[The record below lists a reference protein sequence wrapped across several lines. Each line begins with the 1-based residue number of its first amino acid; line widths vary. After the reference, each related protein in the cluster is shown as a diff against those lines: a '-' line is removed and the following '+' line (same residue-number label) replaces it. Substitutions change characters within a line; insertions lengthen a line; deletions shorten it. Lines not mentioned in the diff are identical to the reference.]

1 MRYLFKNFL
10 LEYVPATPLRVFLKD
25 ILGTKLAHLAYTQPG
40 RKVALS
46 VRAVAR
52 SGISGVQ
59 RGVCPFAG
67 AGGRPPVSFSPAPTG
82 GAKKLCNSPALSVQS
97 FDIHDLKL
105 VQSYITA
112 IITVQNA
119 TLVAIW
125 LRISR

>member
-46 VRAVAR
+46 V
-52 SGISGVQ
+52 
-59 RGVCPFAG
+59 
-67 AGGRPPVSFSPAPTG
+67 
-82 GAKKLCNSPALSVQS
+82 QS